1 MYNSNGALAL
11 TGDVVDEASRHNHVL
26 GTKDG
31 VRRIQMTNQVDSCG
45 YCCSVIDVINLPSF
59 AKFLYSLITCG
70 IRRPISIWLHGDHP
84 LHIKGQSLH
93 VNVELVGW
101 TMEWNNVV
109 VLLMK
114 ESMDLALV
122 ASVA

>member
-31 VRRIQMTNQVDSCG
+31 VRRIQVTNQVDSCG
-45 YCCSVIDVINLPSF
+45 YCCSVIDV
-59 AKFLYSLITCG
+59 